1 MNLLKKF
8 CLQPQ
13 PAQLQKPEHALGV
26 LGLLSLQKV
35 EEEPLQV
42 LLVLRGDSVRELHHR
57 LTQLVAER
65 LATAE
70 VVGDL

>member
-1 MNLLKKF
+1 MNLLKMF

-13 PAQLQKPEHALGV
+13 PAQLQKLEHALGV
-26 LGLLSLQKV
+26 LGVLSLQ
-35 EEEPLQV
+35 ELLDEPLQV
-42 LLVLRGDSVRELHHR
+42 PLVLWGDSGRELHHP
-57 LTQLVAER
+57 LTQLMAER

>member
-1 MNLLKKF
+1 MKMF

-13 PAQLQKPEHALGV
+13 PAQLQKPEHALGE
-26 LGLLSLQKV
+26 LGLLSLM
-35 EEEPLQV
+35 ELEDEPLQV
-42 LLVLRGDSVRELHHR
+42 PPVLRGDSGRELHHP
-57 LTQLVAER
+57 LTQLMAER

>member
-1 MNLLKKF
+1 MNLLKMF
-8 CLQPQ
+8 YLQPQ
-13 PAQLQKPEHALGV
+13 PAQLLQPEHALGL
-26 LGLLSLQKV
+26 LGILSLQML
-35 EEEPLQV
+35 EDEPLQV
-42 LLVLRGDSVRELHHR
+42 LLVLRGDSVRELHHP